1 MRGGAPVTFQ
11 GMISDTTPAARAVLT
26 ELYRKAGPGRRA
38 MMALRMSDEGRA
50 IALSGIRFRRPGA
63 TEAQVRRELATILLG
78 AELATRVYGPDLP

>member
-1 MRGGAPVTFQ
+1 
-11 GMISDTTPAARAVLT
+11 
-26 ELYRKAGPGRRA
+26 
-38 MMALRMSDEGRA
+38 MALRMSDEGRA